1 MVMSVS
7 VLCLIDMTFS
17 FPADKGLYLYS
28 GMLNLIL
35 FFQKILN
42 TPKQHIVII
51 WRIKLYM

>member
-1 MVMSVS
+1 VS

-51 WRIKLYM
+51 WRINLYM